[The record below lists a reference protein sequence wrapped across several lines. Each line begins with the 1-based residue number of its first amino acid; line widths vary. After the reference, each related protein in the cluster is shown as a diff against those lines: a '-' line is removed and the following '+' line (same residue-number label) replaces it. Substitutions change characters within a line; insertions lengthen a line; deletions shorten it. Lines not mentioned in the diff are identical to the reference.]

1 MESEDMNASSLIA
14 SGTQHRGADSVPTVL
29 GATDIREFQR
39 LIEKNCGVLLTH
51 TEAWNRATELV
62 ALYRMFIG
70 PIPEDP
76 AVAGLGGES
85 TIG

>member
-1 MESEDMNASSLIA
+1 MESEDLNASSLA
-14 SGTQHRGADSVPTVL
+14 TPDSTPRGGGSMPFVL
-29 GATDIREFQR
+29 TPPDIREFQQ
-39 LIEKNCGVLLTH
+39 LIQEYCGVSLPE

-62 ALYRMFIG
+62 ALYRMFLG

-76 AVAGLGGES
+76 AVAGPGPDS